1 MKENKKSRA
10 YNVMTN
16 SLVGMI
22 SAVLNVLMNFGVR
35 VVIVHT
41 LGEEING
48 LHNLFQSL
56 LSVLAVVET
65 SLLTAMII
73 HLYEPVKHRNT
84 ALISDLMSL
93 YRRIYAGIAAFCLIA
108 GGILCLLMGQIIHST
123 LPLRTVQGYF
133 LVFLASS
140 VANYLTFSDRVI
152 LFAEQKNRISAL
164 ATLASEFLFRIGGL
178 VAAWL
183 MGSYVY
189 YLLFLIGEKLFGN
202 LVCRMYVRRSW
213 PGGAWSFRRRTDAGL
228 RRQITQT
235 VKPLFV
241 SQLATVLQNSSQSI
255 LISMLL
261 GSLVV
266 VGHYG
271 NYQMV
276 VSSVGLLYSQIGA
289 AFTSSFGNLATE
301 KQQARMY
308 NAYQRTVTLMS
319 ILTIVICAGF
329 LVCIQDFIAMVFGP
343 GFLLSNEAVWI
354 LTATMFVTLVNIP
367 VVSVQNAMGL
377 HRCDAHLMV
386 LQAVLAVA
394 LGYLGGRYWG
404 IEGILLGMLLPLIA
418 LTTVWKG
425 ILVLRLAFGSAWQEH
440 VACMLRLAGKGA
452 LACGVCGAVCSA
464 IGTGSLLLDILLK
477 GCMAILLSLII
488 FHFTSLGNT
497 WYNNL
502 LGSVRKRLAALYRKF
517 VRKGAADA

>member
-1 MKENKKSRA
+1 M
-10 YNVMTN
+10 N
-16 SLVGMI
+16 SAIGMFTAVGNI
-22 SAVLNVLMNFGVR
+22 LINLGVR
-35 VVIVHT
+35 VAIVHT

-56 LSVLAVVET
+56 LSVMAVVET
-65 SLLTAMII
+65 SMMTAMII
-73 HLYEPVKHRNT
+73 HMYEPVKQRDMET
-84 ALISDLMSL
+84 IASTMSL
-93 YRRIYAGIAAFCLIA
+93 YQRIYAGIALLVLGM
-108 GGILCLLMGQIIHST
+108 GGVLCLFMDRIVQST
-123 LPLRTVQGYF
+123 LALQTVQAYF
-133 LVFLASS
+133 LVFLTSA
-140 VANYLTFSDRVI
+140 VVNYLTCSHRVI

-164 ATLASEFLFRIGGL
+164 TTLGAELIFRTGGL

-202 LVCRMYVRRSW
+202 LVCRVYVRRAY
-213 PGGAWSFRRRTDAGL
+213 PEGDWSLRRRTDPAL
-228 RRQITQT
+228 RQKITGT

-241 SQLATVLQNSSQSI
+241 SQLANVLQNSSQSI

-261 GSLVV
+261 GSLAV

-276 VSSVGLLYSQIGA
+276 VGSVGLLYSQIGA

-377 HRCDAHLMV
+377 HRCDARLMV

-394 LGYLGGRYWG
+394 LGYFGGRYWG

-464 IGTGSLLLDILLK
+464 IGTGSFLLDILLK

-502 LGSVRKRLAALYRKF
+502 LGSVRKRLAVLYRKF